1 MNSKVQN
8 TFNTAVIASALV
20 LGLRAASLPVAD
32 SAGAG
37 PGPAPVAVVA
47 SLASTL
53 QDTAAPATGK
63 ESYTSGK
70 SRRIRHSMAMPFFSF
85 LPRG

>member
-20 LGLRAASLPVAD
+20 LGLVAASLPVAD
-32 SAGAG
+32 TAGR
-37 PGPAPVAVVA
+37 GPAPVAVVA

-53 QDTAAPATGK
+53 QHTAAPATGK

>member
-8 TFNTAVIASALV
+8 TFNTVMIASALV
-20 LGLRAASLPVAD
+20 LGLVAASLPVAD
-32 SAGAG
+32 SAGRGAV
-37 PGPAPVAVVA
+37 PVAVVA
-47 SLASTL
+47 NLASTL
-53 QDTAAPATGK
+53 QQTAAPATEKKG
-63 ESYTSGK
+63 YTSGK

>member
-8 TFNTAVIASALV
+8 TLSTAIIASALV
-20 LGLRAASLPVAD
+20 LGLLATSLPVAD
-32 SAGAG
+32 GDGTGA
-37 PGPAPVAVVA
+37 APVAVVA

-53 QDTAAPATGK
+53 QDTAVPARGTKG
-63 ESYTSGK
+63 YTSGK